1 METQKSHFFVPSL
14 SHSLL
19 SASPPFLYKD
29 DPPQFEQRNGANLV
43 VGVGRDELVR
53 LGLLGNLGDDGRPG
67 VVVGEL
73 VCKIPIKSKTRFCQ

>member
-1 METQKSHFFVPSL
+1 M
-14 SHSLL
+14 
-19 SASPPFLYKD
+19 
-29 DPPQFEQRNGANLV
+29 

-73 VCKIPIKSKTRFCQ
+73 VCKIPIKSRTRFVSNSRLSLSKGKRAEGKGGKKTNSSIHTRYIGQSSRPEP